1 MSMRWRFKDRY
12 RNDNLFNLSEQLL
25 QAISTIISKK
35 EKKDYVCKILTITIP
50 EHEGMVYHSPLT
62 NADIYRNG
70 AAALNGSQIREIEQK
85 YGRYIEK
92 IIPKEEY
99 TFLVVMENNSYK
111 KISNISFK
119 NSDELYHT
127 LNLLSIFSKKYD
139 GILDSRTLIRSFPY
153 LKEFFTN
160 LKKFRT
166 ETGRIIIDNNVI
178 EESTKSVL
186 CKRKTLRKY

>member
-1 MSMRWRFKDRY
+1 MSVRWRFKDRY

-35 EKKDYVCKILTITIP
+35 EKKDYVCKILTVTIP

-85 YGRYIEK
+85 YGRYIEET
-92 IIPKEEY
+92 IPEEEY
-99 TFLVVMENNSYK
+99 TFLVVMDNGSYK

-119 NSDELYHT
+119 SSDELYHT
-127 LNLLSIFSKKYD
+127 LNLLSIFSKEYD
-139 GILDSRTLIRSFPY
+139 GIFDSRTLIRSFPY
-153 LKEFFTN
+153 LKDFFTN
-160 LKKFRT
+160 LNKLRV
-166 ETGRIIIDNNVI
+166 ETGRVIIDDNIIN
-178 EESTKSVL
+178 ESTKKVL
-186 CKRKTLRKY
+186 CKRKTLRKH

>member
-1 MSMRWRFKDRY
+1 MSVRWRFKDRY

-35 EKKDYVCKILTITIP
+35 ENKDYVCKILTVTIP

-85 YGRYIEK
+85 YGRYIEET
-92 IIPKEEY
+92 IPEEEY
-99 TFLVVMENNSYK
+99 TFLVVMDNGSYK

-119 NSDELYHT
+119 SSDELYKT
-127 LNLLSIFSKKYD
+127 LNLLSIFSEKYN
-139 GILDSRTLIRSFPY
+139 GIFDSRTLIKSFPY
-153 LKEFFTN
+153 LQDFFTN
-160 LKKFRT
+160 LNNWSV
-166 ETGRIIIDNNVI
+166 ETGRVIIDDNIIN
-178 EESTKSVL
+178 ESTKKVL
-186 CKRKTLRKY
+186 CKRKTLRKH